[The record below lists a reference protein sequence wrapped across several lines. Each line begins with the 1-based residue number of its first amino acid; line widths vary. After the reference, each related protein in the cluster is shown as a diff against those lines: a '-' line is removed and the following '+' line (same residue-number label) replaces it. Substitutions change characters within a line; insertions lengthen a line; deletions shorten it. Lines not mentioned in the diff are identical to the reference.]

1 MSRNQI
7 QNILSIRHR
16 LTETASLILLLFLPF
31 HQQASAQEIAINAD
45 YASLNEVLI
54 QIAKDYHI
62 QLSFD
67 DELLSNYTIS
77 VHETFDSPENAVAYL
92 LQGLPLGY
100 HKNGEVYV
108 IFRVHT
114 PPVIKSHLLSGRI
127 VDIQS
132 GEALPYSH
140 ILIGNKGV
148 VTDFSGRFSFA
159 SSTDSV
165 FSIRISYL
173 GYFVRDTLLHS
184 GSNHVIE
191 LTPSIIGLKEV
202 VIKGSAIE
210 RSGQVGEEPGVIRL
224 NHKIAYRL
232 PGNGDNAVFNFLR
245 LQPGILAAGE
255 QSNEMIIWGSYSGHS
270 QVLFDGFTIFGLK
283 NFNDN
288 ISFVN
293 PYMAKDIR
301 VLKGGYSAEYGNR
314 VGGIVEISGIE
325 GNKLKPSIN
334 LNINN
339 LTVNGMVS
347 IPVKELASIT
357 FAYRHTY
364 YNLYDIDDLD
374 VISGRKGSNSSN
386 LVDIN
391 VFPDYLFRDLN
402 LKYAGS
408 TRSGDAYYVSLFEGR
423 DKFSYALDQE
433 WHNTKITQD
442 AEEGNRQ
449 RGATAFYGKS
459 WQSGHRSN
467 LSLSYSGLNRDI
479 FERQEII
486 RIPNN
491 QAISNEEI
499 HYQNRVEEV
508 TLKNNNHFFLSEKHR
523 LEAGWG
529 YIYNTILFREDSFET
544 NVTDNKE
551 DAHRLNFFV
560 LDEMMLNPKITLKP
574 GIRID
579 YPIHLDRLYLQ
590 PRLQLTIDLTDRWRI
605 SGAWGIYNQFISE
618 TSVIDDLGNYHY
630 FWAISGN
637 EDVPV
642 LQSQHFV
649 GGVTF
654 QQDGLT
660 IGMETFYKT
669 TDGIA
674 RYLNLK
680 GDKLQTVYQGESR
693 AYGMDLM
700 IKKYFRKHEA
710 WTSYTLSRTE
720 EYYPYFTPDAYA
732 DAPQDQRHEIKGAIL
747 FNFSPFY
754 CSANY
759 VYGSGF
765 SDRTSFDSSS
775 SERYPYNRLDV
786 AFIYRYTLKNY
797 HIEAGIS
804 ILNLFNT
811 ENIKYSNIIK
821 IPDNQS
827 SSITIHAEAVPFT
840 PTIYLNLSF

>member
-1 MSRNQI
+1 M
-7 QNILSIRHR
+7 
-16 LTETASLILLLFLPF
+16 
-31 HQQASAQEIAINAD
+31 
-45 YASLNEVLI
+45 
-54 QIAKDYHI
+54 AKDYHI

-67 DELLSNYTIS
+67 DELLSTYTIF
-77 VHETFDSPENAVAYL
+77 VHEAFDSPEIAVAYL
-92 LQGLPLGY
+92 LRGLPLDY
-100 HKNGEVYV
+100 DKNGEVYV
-108 IFRVHT
+108 IFRVHA
-114 PPVIKSHLLSGRI
+114 PPVNKPYQLAGRI
-127 VDIQS
+127 VDSQS
-132 GEALPYSH
+132 GESLPYSH
-140 ILIGNKGV
+140 ILIDHSGIV
-148 VTDFSGRFSFA
+148 ADFSGGFSFA
-159 SSTDSV
+159 SSADSV
-165 FSIRISYL
+165 FTVRISYL
-173 GYFVRDTLLHS
+173 GYFVHDTLLPS
-184 GSNHVIE
+184 GGNHVIE
-191 LTPSIIGLKEV
+191 LTPSIIGLREV
-202 VIKGSAIE
+202 VIKGRAIE

-255 QSNEMIIWGSYSGHS
+255 QSSEMIIWGSYSGHS

-301 VLKGGYSAEYGNR
+301 ILKGGYSAEYGDR
-314 VGGIVEISGIE
+314 VGGIVEISGID
-325 GNKLKPSIN
+325 GNRRKPSIN
-334 LNINN
+334 LNVNN

-347 IPVKELASIT
+347 VPVKELAAIT

-364 YNLYDIDDLD
+364 YNLYDMDDLAI
-374 VISGRKGSNSSN
+374 ISGRKGRKSSN

-391 VFPDYLFRDLN
+391 VFPDYNFRDFN

-423 DKFSYALDQE
+423 DRFSYSLDE
-433 WHNTKITQD
+433 VWNNTEVTQNT
-442 AEEGNRQ
+442 EEGNWQ
-449 RGATAFYGKS
+449 RGATAFYGRS
-459 WQSGHRSN
+459 WKSGHRSK

-479 FERQEII
+479 FEGQEIT
-486 RIPNN
+486 RISNN
-491 QAISNEEI
+491 HVISNEEI
-499 HYQNRVEEV
+499 KYMNKVEEIA
-508 TLKNNNHFFLSEKHR
+508 LKNGNHFFLSEKHR
-523 LEAGWG
+523 MEAGWG
-529 YIYNTILFREDSFET
+529 YMYNKISFREDSFET
-544 NVTDNKE
+544 PVTDNEE
-551 DAHRLNFFV
+551 DTHRLNFFV
-560 LDEMMLNPKITLKP
+560 LDEMVMTPKITLKP

-579 YPIHLDRLYLQ
+579 YPIHLGRIYLQ
-590 PRLQLTIDLTDRWRI
+590 PRFQLTFDLSDRWRI
-605 SGAWGIYNQFISE
+605 NGAWGIYNQFISE

-637 EDVPV
+637 EEVPV
-642 LQSQHFV
+642 LQAQHV
-649 GGVTF
+649 IGGLTF
-654 QQDGLT
+654 MQDGLT
-660 IGMETFYKT
+660 IGLETFYKT
-669 TDGIA
+669 TDGIV
-674 RYLNLK
+674 RYLSQRGQK
-680 GDKLQTVYQGESR
+680 QQTVYQGESR

-710 WTSYTLSRTE
+710 WTAYTLSRTE
-720 EYYPYFTPDAYA
+720 EYYPYFSSSQYV

-765 SDRTSFDSSS
+765 SDRISSFSSS
-775 SERYPYNRLDV
+775 SERYPYSRLDV

-811 ENIKYSNIIK
+811 ENIKYSNVMR
-821 IPDNQS
+821 IPENQS